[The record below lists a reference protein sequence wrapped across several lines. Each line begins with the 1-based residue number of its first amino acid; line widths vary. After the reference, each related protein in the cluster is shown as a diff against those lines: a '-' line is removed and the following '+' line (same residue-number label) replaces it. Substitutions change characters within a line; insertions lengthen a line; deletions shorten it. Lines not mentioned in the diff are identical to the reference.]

1 MSLASTSG
9 VAGVAGVAG
18 AAGAAAPVRR
28 RRLLGAAL
36 AAAGLTA
43 CGQSGGA
50 PAAVAPA
57 TPNASPAA
65 GAAGADRLMTLSP
78 AELGAPAVP
87 AAAVSTAPEA
97 VPLGPAVAAYARYG
111 TDAAPGVFPRTV
123 RHALGS
129 TVIPAAPRRVVALD
143 TGEMD
148 TAIDLG
154 LKPLGVIDWTG
165 AGVPPYLATALQ
177 GVKVVGSIMEPD
189 LESIAALSP
198 DLILTN
204 RTRHEALYP
213 RLAALAPTVL
223 GERPGLVWRQ
233 NYELYARTL
242 GRERQGAQSVAGYE
256 ARVRALNATLPAPRP
271 TVSVVR
277 VTATNIRYYQ
287 RANFLATILTDLGF
301 PRPESQN
308 VDDFALN
315 NQSLETIGRAGGGD
329 VVVLSIIGGACNEF
343 GRQLQDSPLWKGLPA
358 VRSNRVLVVDDNTWI
373 AGLGYTAA
381 GQILTDIAAFF
392 KR

>member
-1 MSLASTSG
+1 
-9 VAGVAGVAG
+9 
-18 AAGAAAPVRR
+18 
-28 RRLLGAAL
+28 
-36 AAAGLTA
+36 
-43 CGQSGGA
+43 
-50 PAAVAPA
+50 
-57 TPNASPAA
+57 
-65 GAAGADRLMTLSP
+65 MTLPP
-78 AELGAPAVP
+78 AELGAPPVP
-87 AAAVSTAPEA
+87 AATVSTAPEA

-111 TDAAPGVFPRTV
+111 TDAAPGAFPRTV

-129 TVIPAAPRRVVALD
+129 ATIPAAPQRVVTLD

-154 LKPLGVIDWTG
+154 LKPVGVIDWTG
-165 AGVPPYLATALQ
+165 AGVPAYLATALQ

-189 LESIAALSP
+189 LEAIVALAP

-233 NYELYARTL
+233 NYELYARSL

-256 ARVRALNATLPAPRP
+256 SKVKALNAKLPAPRP

-277 VTATNIRYYQ
+277 VTATNLRYYQ
-287 RANFLATILTDLGF
+287 RANFLGSILTDLGF

-315 NQSLETIGRAGGGD
+315 NQSLETIGRSGGGD
-329 VVVLSIIGGACNEF
+329 VIVLSIIGGAGNEF
-343 GRQLQDSPLWKGLPA
+343 ARQLQESPLWKGLPA
-358 VRSNRVLVVDDNTWI
+358 VQASKVLVVDDNTWI

-381 GQILTDIAAFF
+381 GQILTDIATFF
-392 KR
+392 KV